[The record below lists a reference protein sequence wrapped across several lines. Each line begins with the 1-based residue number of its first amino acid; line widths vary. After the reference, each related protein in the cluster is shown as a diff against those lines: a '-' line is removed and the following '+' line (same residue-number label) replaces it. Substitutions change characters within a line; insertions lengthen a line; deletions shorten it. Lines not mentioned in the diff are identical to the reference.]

1 MQQLKKVKISVVAEL
16 NYSKKKLNERTKLE
30 ENQKKWMLDI
40 QVYYKRLSDPIS
52 FDICEKCGETQLIR
66 KSVGNLV

>member
-1 MQQLKKVKISVVAEL
+1 MKKVKISVVAEL